1 MQAVEDIVVQIYNEL
16 LSVDHKNERILVG
29 IAGAPGAGKSTL
41 SQALS
46 TKLNKSE
53 HVAAVIPMDGYHLDD
68 SLLEDLGL
76 LKRKGAPE
84 TFDFAGFKHLLLR
97 IKNEDE
103 VVYPVFDRER
113 EISIAG
119 AGILKKNIR
128 IVIVEGNYLL
138 FDEEPWSCL
147 SKLWDYSVFLDV
159 ELTVLEQR
167 LIDRWLNHGFSRAEA
182 QQKVLGNDIQNS
194 KRVIASRIQAD
205 RIINGARIN
214 KFE

>member
-1 MQAVEDIVVQIYNEL
+1 MEAVEDIVVQIYNEL
-16 LSVDHKNERILVG
+16 LSVDRKNERIIVG
-29 IAGAPGAGKSTL
+29 ISGAPGAGKSTL

-46 TKLNKSE
+46 TKLNKLE
-53 HVAAVIPMDGYHLDD
+53 RVAAVIPMDGYHLDD
-68 SLLEDLGL
+68 SLLKDLGL

-84 TFDFAGFKHLLLR
+84 TFDFVGFKHLLLR
-97 IKNEDE
+97 VKNEDE

-113 EISIAG
+113 EIAIAG

-159 ELTVLEQR
+159 ELTVL
-167 LIDRWLNHGFSRAEA
+167 
-182 QQKVLGNDIQNS
+182 
-194 KRVIASRIQAD
+194 
-205 RIINGARIN
+205 
-214 KFE
+214 

>member
-46 TKLNKSE
+46 TQLNKSE

-159 ELTVLEQR
+159 ELKVLEQR
-167 LIDRWLNHGFSRAEA
+167 LIDRWLDHGFSRAEA
-182 QQKVLGNDIQNS
+182 QQKALGNDIQNS

-205 RIINGARIN
+205 RIINGA
-214 KFE
+214 

>member
-159 ELTVLEQR
+159 ELKVLEQR
-167 LIDRWLNHGFSRAEA
+167 LIDRWLDHGFSRAEA
-182 QQKVLGNDIQNS
+182 QQKALGNDIQNA

-205 RIINGARIN
+205 RIINGA
-214 KFE
+214 

>member
-167 LIDRWLNHGFSRAEA
+167 LIDRWLDHGFSRAEA
-182 QQKVLGNDIQNS
+182 QQKALGNDIQNS

-205 RIINGARIN
+205 RIINGA
-214 KFE
+214 

>member
-1 MQAVEDIVVQIYNEL
+1 MLSMQAVEDIVVQIYNEL

-159 ELTVLEQR
+159 ELKVLEQR
-167 LIDRWLNHGFSRAEA
+167 LIDRWLDHGFSRAEA
-182 QQKVLGNDIQNS
+182 QQKALGNDIQNS

-205 RIINGARIN
+205 RIINGA
-214 KFE
+214 

>member
-1 MQAVEDIVVQIYNEL
+1 MEAVEDIVVQIYNEL
-16 LSVDHKNERILVG
+16 LSVDRKNERILVG
-29 IAGAPGAGKSTL
+29 ISGAPGAGKSTL

-46 TKLNKSE
+46 TKLNKLE
-53 HVAAVIPMDGYHLDD
+53 RVAAVIPMDGYHLDD

-167 LIDRWLNHGFSRAEA
+167 LIDRWLDHGFSRAEA
-182 QQKVLGNDIQNS
+182 QQKALENDIQNA
-194 KRVIASRIQAD
+194 KRVIASRIQANK
-205 RIINGARIN
+205 IINDA
-214 KFE
+214 

>member
-1 MQAVEDIVVQIYNEL
+1 MQAVKDIVVQIYNEL

-29 IAGAPGAGKSTL
+29 ISGAPGSGKSTL

-46 TKLNKSE
+46 SKLNKLE

-68 SLLEDLGL
+68 SLLKDLGL

-84 TFDFAGFKHLLLR
+84 TFDFVGFKHLLLR
-97 IKNEDE
+97 VKNEDE

-119 AGILKKNIR
+119 AGTLKKNIR

-147 SKLWDYSVFLDV
+147 SELWDYSVFLDV

-167 LIDRWLNHGFSRAEA
+167 LIDRWIDLGFSRAEA
-182 QQKVLGNDIQNS
+182 QQKALENDIQNA
-194 KRVIASRIQAD
+194 KRVIASRIQANK
-205 RIINGARIN
+205 IINDA
-214 KFE
+214 

>member
-1 MQAVEDIVVQIYNEL
+1 MEAVEDIVVQIYNEL
-16 LSVDHKNERILVG
+16 LSVDRKNERILVG
-29 IAGAPGAGKSTL
+29 ISGAPGAGKSTL

-147 SKLWDYSVFLDV
+147 SELWDYSVFLDV

-167 LIDRWLNHGFSRAEA
+167 LIDRWLDHGFSRAEA
-182 QQKVLGNDIQNS
+182 QQKALGNDIQNS
-194 KRVIASRIQAD
+194 KRVIASRIQAT
-205 RIINGARIN
+205 RIISDA
-214 KFE
+214 

>member
-1 MQAVEDIVVQIYNEL
+1 MEAVEDIVVQIYNEL
-16 LSVDHKNERILVG
+16 LSVDRKNERILVG
-29 IAGAPGAGKSTL
+29 ISGAPGAGKSTL

-167 LIDRWLNHGFSRAEA
+167 LVDRWIDHGFSRAEA
-182 QQKVLGNDIQNS
+182 QQKAVGNDIQNA
-194 KRVIASRIQAD
+194 KRVIASRIQAT
-205 RIINGARIN
+205 RIISDA
-214 KFE
+214 

>member
-1 MQAVEDIVVQIYNEL
+1 MEAVEDIVVQIYNEL
-16 LSVDHKNERILVG
+16 LSVDRKNERILVG
-29 IAGAPGAGKSTL
+29 ISGAPGAGKSTL

-159 ELTVLEQR
+159 ELKVLEQR
-167 LIDRWLNHGFSRAEA
+167 LIDRWLDHGFSRAEA
-182 QQKVLGNDIQNS
+182 QQKALGNDIQNS

-205 RIINGARIN
+205 RIINGA
-214 KFE
+214 

>member
-1 MQAVEDIVVQIYNEL
+1 MEAVEDIVVQIYNEL
-16 LSVDHKNERILVG
+16 MSVDRTNERLLVA
-29 IAGAPGAGKSTL
+29 ISGAPGSGKSTL

-46 TKLNKSE
+46 SELNKSE

-76 LKRKGAPE
+76 LKRKGSPE
-84 TFDFAGFKHLLLR
+84 TFDFVGFKHLLLR
-97 IKNEDE
+97 VKNEDE

-113 EISIAG
+113 EISISG

-138 FDEEPWSCL
+138 FDEEPWTCL

-167 LIDRWLNHGFSRAEA
+167 LIDRWINHGFSRAEA
-182 QQKVLGNDIQNS
+182 KQKALVNDIQNA
-194 KRVIASRIQAD
+194 KRVIASRIHA
-205 RIINGARIN
+205 N
-214 KFE
+214 KILNYG

>member
-68 SLLEDLGL
+68 SLLDDLGL

-138 FDEEPWSCL
+138 FDETPWSCL

-167 LIDRWLNHGFSRAEA
+167 LIDRWIDLGFSQAEA
-182 QQKVLGNDIQNS
+182 KQKALGNDIPNA
-194 KRVIASRIQAD
+194 KRVMASGCPAN
-205 RIINGARIN
+205 RIIRYEN
-214 KFE
+214 

>member
-119 AGILKKNIR
+119 AGILKENIR

-138 FDEEPWSCL
+138 FNEEPWSCL

-159 ELTVLEQR
+159 ELKVLEQR
-167 LIDRWLNHGFSRAEA
+167 LIDRWLDHGFSRAEA
-182 QQKVLGNDIQNS
+182 QQKALGNDIQNS

-205 RIINGARIN
+205 RIINGA
-214 KFE
+214 

>member
-1 MQAVEDIVVQIYNEL
+1 MEAVEDIVVQIYNEL
-16 LSVDHKNERILVG
+16 MSVDRTNERLLVA
-29 IAGAPGAGKSTL
+29 ISGAPGSGKSTL

-46 TKLNKSE
+46 SKLNKSE

-76 LKRKGAPE
+76 LKRKGSPE
-84 TFDFAGFKHLLLR
+84 TFDFVGFKHLLLR
-97 IKNEDE
+97 VKNEDE

-113 EISIAG
+113 EISISG

-138 FDEEPWSCL
+138 FDEEPWTCL

-167 LIDRWLNHGFSRAEA
+167 LIDRWINHGFSRAEA
-182 QQKVLGNDIQNS
+182 KQKALGNDIQNA
-194 KRVIASRIQAD
+194 KRVIASRIHA
-205 RIINGARIN
+205 N
-214 KFE
+214 KILNYG

>member
-1 MQAVEDIVVQIYNEL
+1 MEAVEDIVVQIYNEL
-16 LSVDHKNERILVG
+16 MSVDRTNERLLVA
-29 IAGAPGAGKSTL
+29 ISGAPGSGKSTL
-41 SQALS
+41 STALS
-46 TKLNKSE
+46 SKLNKSE

-159 ELTVLEQR
+159 DLKVLEQR
-167 LIDRWLNHGFSRAEA
+167 LIDRWLDHGFSRAEA
-182 QQKVLGNDIQNS
+182 QQKALGNDIQNF

-205 RIINGARIN
+205 KIINGA
-214 KFE
+214 

>member
-167 LIDRWLNHGFSRAEA
+167 LIDRWLDHGFSRAEA
-182 QQKVLGNDIQNS
+182 RQKALGNDIQNS

-205 RIINGARIN
+205 RIINGA
-214 KFE
+214 

>member
-1 MQAVEDIVVQIYNEL
+1 MLSIEAVEDIVVQIYNEL
-16 LSVDHKNERILVG
+16 LSVDRKNERILVG
-29 IAGAPGAGKSTL
+29 ISGAPGAGKSTL

-46 TKLNKSE
+46 TKLNKLE
-53 HVAAVIPMDGYHLDD
+53 RVAAVIPMVGYHLDD

-147 SKLWDYSVFLDV
+147 SKLLDYSVFLDV

-167 LIDRWLNHGFSRAEA
+167 LIDRWLDHGFSRAEA
-182 QQKVLGNDIQNS
+182 QQKALENDIQNA
-194 KRVIASRIQAD
+194 KRVIASRIQANK
-205 RIINGARIN
+205 IINDA
-214 KFE
+214 

>member
-1 MQAVEDIVVQIYNEL
+1 MEAVEDIVVQIYNEL
-16 LSVDHKNERILVG
+16 LSVDRKNERILVG
-29 IAGAPGAGKSTL
+29 ISSAPGAGKSTL

-159 ELTVLEQR
+159 ELKVLEQR
-167 LIDRWLNHGFSRAEA
+167 LIDRWLDHGFSRAEA
-182 QQKVLGNDIQNS
+182 QQKALGNDIQNS

-205 RIINGARIN
+205 RIINGA
-214 KFE
+214 

>member
-1 MQAVEDIVVQIYNEL
+1 MQAVEDVVFQIYNEL

-29 IAGAPGAGKSTL
+29 ISGAPGSGKSTL
-41 SQALS
+41 STALS
-46 TKLNKSE
+46 SKLNKSE
-53 HVAAVIPMDGYHLDD
+53 HVAAVIPMDGYHLDNN
-68 SLLEDLGL
+68 LLKDLGVL
-76 LKRKGAPE
+76 QRKGAPE
-84 TFDFAGFKHLLLR
+84 TFDFVGFKHLLLR
-97 IKNEDE
+97 VKNEDE

-113 EISIAG
+113 EIAIAG

-167 LIDRWLNHGFSRAEA
+167 LIDRWIDLGFSRAEA
-182 QQKVLGNDIQNS
+182 QQKALGNDIQNA
-194 KRVIASRIQAD
+194 KRVIASRIQANK
-205 RIINGARIN
+205 IINDA
-214 KFE
+214 

>member
-1 MQAVEDIVVQIYNEL
+1 MQAVKDIVVQIYNEL

-29 IAGAPGAGKSTL
+29 ISGAPGSGKSTL

-46 TKLNKSE
+46 SKLNKLE

-68 SLLEDLGL
+68 SLLKDLGL

-97 IKNEDE
+97 VKNEDE

-167 LIDRWLNHGFSRAEA
+167 LIDRWLDHGFSRAEA
-182 QQKVLGNDIQNS
+182 QQKALENDIQNA
-194 KRVIASRIQAD
+194 KRVIASRIQANK
-205 RIINGARIN
+205 IINDA
-214 KFE
+214 

>member
-1 MQAVEDIVVQIYNEL
+1 MQAVKDIVVQIYNEL

-29 IAGAPGAGKSTL
+29 ISGAPGSGKSTL

-46 TKLNKSE
+46 SKLNKLE

-68 SLLEDLGL
+68 SLLKDLGL

-84 TFDFAGFKHLLLR
+84 TFDFVGFKHLLLR
-97 IKNEDE
+97 VKNEDE

-119 AGILKKNIR
+119 AGTLKKNIR

-147 SKLWDYSVFLDV
+147 SELWDYSVFLDV

-167 LIDRWLNHGFSRAEA
+167 LIDRWIDLGFSRAEA
-182 QQKVLGNDIQNS
+182 QQKALENDIQNAT
-194 KRVIASRIQAD
+194 RVIASRIQANK
-205 RIINGARIN
+205 IINDA
-214 KFE
+214 

>member
-1 MQAVEDIVVQIYNEL
+1 MEAVEDIVVQIYNEL
-16 LSVDHKNERILVG
+16 MSVDRTNERLLVA
-29 IAGAPGAGKSTL
+29 ISGAPGSGKSTL

-46 TKLNKSE
+46 SKLNKSE

-76 LKRKGAPE
+76 LKRKGSPE
-84 TFDFAGFKHLLLR
+84 TFDFVGFKHLLLR
-97 IKNEDE
+97 VKNEDE

-113 EISIAG
+113 EISISG

-138 FDEEPWSCL
+138 FDEEPWTCL

-167 LIDRWLNHGFSRAEA
+167 LIDRWINHGFSRAEA
-182 QQKVLGNDIQNS
+182 KQKALGNDIQNA
-194 KRVIASRIQAD
+194 KRVIASRIHA
-205 RIINGARIN
+205 N
-214 KFE
+214 KILNYA

>member
-1 MQAVEDIVVQIYNEL
+1 MQAVKDIVVQIYNEL

-29 IAGAPGAGKSTL
+29 ISGAPGSGKSTL

-46 TKLNKSE
+46 SKLNKLE

-68 SLLEDLGL
+68 SLLKDLGL

-84 TFDFAGFKHLLLR
+84 TFDFVGFKHLLLR
-97 IKNEDE
+97 VKNEDE

-147 SKLWDYSVFLDV
+147 SELWDYSVFLDV

-167 LIDRWLNHGFSRAEA
+167 LIDRWIDLGFSRAEA
-182 QQKVLGNDIQNS
+182 QQKALENDIENA
-194 KRVIASRIQAD
+194 KRVIASRIQANK
-205 RIINGARIN
+205 IINDA
-214 KFE
+214 

>member
-1 MQAVEDIVVQIYNEL
+1 MLSMQAVEDIVVQIYNEL

-84 TFDFAGFKHLLLR
+84 TFDFVGFKHLLLR
-97 IKNEDE
+97 VKNEDE

-119 AGILKKNIR
+119 TGLIKKNIR

-147 SKLWDYSVFLDV
+147 SELWDYSVFLDL
-159 ELTVLEQR
+159 ELSVLERR
-167 LIDRWLNHGFSRAEA
+167 LVDRWIDHGFSRAEA
-182 QQKVLGNDIQNS
+182 QQKAVGNDIQNA
-194 KRVIASRIQAD
+194 KRVIASRIQAT
-205 RIINGARIN
+205 RIISDA
-214 KFE
+214 

>member
-1 MQAVEDIVVQIYNEL
+1 M
-16 LSVDHKNERILVG
+16 SVDRKNERILVG
-29 IAGAPGAGKSTL
+29 ISGAPGAGKSTL

-46 TKLNKSE
+46 TKLNKLE
-53 HVAAVIPMDGYHLDD
+53 RVAAVIPMDGYHLDD

-167 LIDRWLNHGFSRAEA
+167 LIDRWLDHGFSRAEA
-182 QQKVLGNDIQNS
+182 RQKALGNDIQNS

-205 RIINGARIN
+205 RIINGA
-214 KFE
+214 